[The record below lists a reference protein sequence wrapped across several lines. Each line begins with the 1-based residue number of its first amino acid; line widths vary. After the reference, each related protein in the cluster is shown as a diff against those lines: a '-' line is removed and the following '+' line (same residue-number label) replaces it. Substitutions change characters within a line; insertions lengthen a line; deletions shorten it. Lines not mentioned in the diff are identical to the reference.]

1 MKWII
6 RIVIISLFIT
16 LAGIITI
23 FSLTAKLVGEKS
35 YQPPIAR
42 NPVPNLVQPQPRDSL
57 LVMTLNIAH
66 GRADGVNQI
75 SQSRPSI
82 EANLKEIASVFLREE
97 PSIVALQEADGPSI
111 WSGNFNH
118 VQLLAEE
125 TQFPYYVHGEHV
137 KSSWLSYGTA
147 ILSKLPV
154 LETLSF
160 TFQPTP
166 PTPAKGF
173 ILATVEWPDESGR
186 VVDLVS
192 VHLDFSLREIREK
205 QAGEIIQT
213 LSTRENPLIMLGDF
227 NSEWN
232 EEGSI
237 VRLVAEALDLKVYD
251 PKSNGYITYISS
263 DYRIDW
269 ILISNE
275 LEFKT
280 FDVLSGRVSDH
291 SAVISEIVF
300 SENK

>member
-75 SQSRPSI
+75 LQSRPSI

-280 FDVLSGRVSDH
+280 FDVLSDRVSDH